1 MKRLILTL
9 LWCAVACGLEA
20 VPAKRI
26 TMTVEQPD
34 GTVLTLTHKGDEF
47 FHYWETEDGIIALRR
62 NQAYYYA
69 HIVEDRVVPSE
80 RLAHTA
86 DLRSTEEKQFVQSL
100 PTLEAMYQV
109 RRGDAGEEQRA
120 RTRAQNNGEVPTEGV
135 ARIPILLVQ
144 YADKKFASA
153 TAKADFEQHL
163 NGEEYNMASGEYGSA
178 RKYFEDQSGGK
189 FSPQLDI
196 IGPVTLSKNMN
207 YYGGNDE
214 DGNDL
219 RPRDMVQEACRL
231 ANDNTDFSV
240 YDNNGDGYVDF
251 VYVIYAGYGEA
262 SSQVEE
268 TIWPHQWQ
276 LASPLSADGVKIS
289 KYACNNELDYTNGT
303 KMAGIGTF
311 CHEFSH
317 CLGLPDFYPTGN
329 NQSHLA
335 MDAWSLMDYGCYNDN
350 GHTPCGYTG
359 YEKDFLGW
367 KPLILLEDPADITIR
382 PLSEGG
388 DAYKVVNDANPDEF
402 YVLENHKKSKWDS
415 YAHAEGMLVLHVDY
429 QASAWNS
436 NTLNND
442 PTHLR
447 MTVIPADN
455 VFSKNTLK
463 GDTYP
468 GTSKN
473 TELTDESTPAAK
485 VYKGGTMGKS
495 ITNITKTGDDVTLSF
510 MKGVLPTPKN
520 VTVKDIEETGFTM
533 AWDASESAQ
542 EYEVMLEYLEE
553 NPYVLDEDFNTVQK
567 GSHDIGGSLDMY
579 TNHAGWMG
587 QGIYGLDGA
596 IRVGTASSVGAI
608 MSPYFACDSLSVTI
622 ILGFKKCEESDKG
635 ALMVVGIG
643 DKEWGNNLKGA
654 YLTATND
661 NWETCIASVDSI
673 GKYPYF
679 YLDTR
684 GDATQGL
691 TTRADIDYLY
701 ILPGNWEDELLGET
715 EEDSVDH
722 KVQRKLQEL
731 GVDAEHA
738 RQLVSVKQQASL
750 SSTNT
755 PTAMSMKRSNRYMS
769 TDGKQYY
776 KHLIHTTRTKDS
788 SFRFDNLDG
797 GRYIAAVRSVQD
809 DNYSR
814 YSSTQEIVLAGND
827 MLPQLQITPEVY
839 IDKDSLYISVGD
851 TVSVYY
857 TTDGALPTA
866 YSNLYDEPI
875 ALGSKMT
882 ICMVAY
888 QEGYRHTDITEKNNW
903 FEQGDATYRIVSE
916 RTLEV
921 AITEAVDGNT
931 PTHFVGHWVVGDKV
945 EHDSEHYAIVGV
957 DSGAFSKAT
966 SLRSVKIEGQ
976 NLRFMGQN
984 IFHGCSALNVVEW
997 NVKLPLQAN
1006 MFDDN
1011 SYNNLLLYAEEGTD
1025 FAHPLIETG
1034 AIAFIEGNKTKKL
1047 LIQGDKP
1054 FYCPRTFEAETVS
1067 YQRSFTQ
1074 ATGYGDAAGW
1084 ETIVLPFDVQSF
1096 SHHIKGEIAPFGVDA
1111 KHHFW
1116 LSELTEKGFC
1126 AATALRANIPY
1137 IIAMPNNTEYGD
1149 NTISGDIT
1157 FSAAQ
1162 ATIYPTIELRE
1173 TEGADFMFVPT
1184 YETLEPNAE
1193 IYALNVKNKF
1203 EANKV
1208 TYKAG
1213 SVFVPNK
1220 YTVSPFSAYVVPM
1233 AGQKAMPF
1241 YRIQK
1246 EADVEESFDV
1256 FSVESQGGVVYVS
1269 LPEAKTITVYDMT
1282 GRQVCR
1288 MACEAGTTEIA
1299 HLADGIYLIENVK
1312 VYVKH

>member
-9 LWCAVACGLEA
+9 LWCAMVCGLEA

-47 FHYWETEDGIIALRR
+47 FHYWETEDGVIALRR

-69 HIVEDRVVPSE
+69 HIVGDRVVPSE
-80 RLAHTA
+80 RLAHA
-86 DLRSTEEKQFVQSL
+86 AEIRSTEEERYVQSL
-100 PTLEAMYQV
+100 PTLEKMCQV
-109 RRGDAGEEQRA
+109 RRGDTVEEQRA
-120 RTRAQNNGEVPTEGV
+120 RTRAHNNGEVPTEGV

-163 NGEEYNMASGEYGSA
+163 NGEEYNMTSGEYGSA
-178 RKYFEDQSGGK
+178 RKYFEDQSNGK
-189 FSPQLDI
+189 FSPRLDI
-196 IGPVTLSKNMN
+196 IGPVTLSRNMD

-214 DGNDL
+214 NGSDL
-219 RPRDMVQEACRL
+219 RPREMVQEACRL
-231 ANDNTDFSV
+231 ANDDTDFSV

-251 VYVIYAGYGEA
+251 VYVVYAGYGEA

-276 LASPLSADGVKIS
+276 LASPFSADGVKIS

-317 CLGLPDFYPTGN
+317 CLGLPDFYPTNG
-329 NQSHLA
+329 QSHLA

-367 KPLILLEDPADITIR
+367 NPLILLEDPADITIR

-415 YAHAEGMLVLHVDY
+415 YAHAEGLLVLHVDY
-429 QASAWNS
+429 QEAAWIN
-436 NTLNND
+436 NTPNND

-447 MTVIPADN
+447 MTIIPADN
-455 VFSKNTLK
+455 VFSKNTLR

-520 VTVKDIEETGFTM
+520 VTVKDLEETGFTM
-533 AWDASESAQ
+533 AWDASEAAQ

-553 NPYVLDEDFNTVQK
+553 NPYVLDEDFETVQK
-567 GSHDIGGSLDMY
+567 GSNDIGSSLDMY
-579 TNHAGWMG
+579 TNHAGWRG
-587 QGIYGLDGA
+587 QGVYGLDGA
-596 IRVGTASSVGAI
+596 IRVGTGSSVGVL
-608 MSPYFACDSLSVTI
+608 MSPYFSCDSSSVT
-622 ILGFKKCEESDKG
+622 LLFSFKKSEVSDKG
-635 ALMVVGIG
+635 AQMVVGIG
-643 DKEWGNNLKGA
+643 DKEWGNSLSGG
-654 YLTATND
+654 YLTATSD
-661 NWETCIASVDSI
+661 DWEICIATIDSI

-691 TTRADIDYLY
+691 TTRADIDYIY
-701 ILPGNWEDELLGET
+701 ILPGNWKDELLDET
-715 EEDSVDH
+715 EKEAVGH
-722 KVQRKLQEL
+722 KIQRRLQEL
-731 GVDAEHA
+731 GVDAEHVK
-738 RQLVSVKQQASL
+738 QLASTKQQASL
-750 SSTNT
+750 SNANT

-776 KHLIHTTRTKDS
+776 KHLIHTTRTEDNS
-788 SFRFDNLDG
+788 YRFENLDG
-797 GRYIAAVRSVQD
+797 GRYIAAVRNVHG

-814 YSSTQEIVLAGND
+814 YSSTQEIALAGND
-827 MLPQLQITPEVY
+827 MLPQLQITPEMY
-839 IDKDSLYISVGD
+839 IDKDSLYLSVGND
-851 TVSVYY
+851 VSVYY

-866 YSNLYDEPI
+866 YSNLYDKPI
-875 ALGSKMT
+875 SLGSKMT
-882 ICMVAY
+882 IRWVAY
-888 QEGYRHTDITEKNNW
+888 QEGYRHTDIIEKSNW
-903 FEQGDATYRIVSE
+903 FEQGDATYRVISE
-916 RTLEV
+916 RTPEV

-931 PTHFVGHWVVGDKV
+931 PDHYVGHWIIGDEV
-945 EHDSEHYAIVGV
+945 EHNSEHYAIVGV
-957 DSGAFSKAT
+957 DSSAFSKAP

-976 NLRFMGQN
+976 NLRFMGKN
-984 IFHGCSALNVVEW
+984 IFHGCIALNVVEW

-1006 MFDDN
+1006 MFDES
-1011 SYNNLLLYAEEGTD
+1011 SYNNLLIYAEEGTE

-1034 AIAFIEGNKTKKL
+1034 SIAFIEGNRTKRL
-1047 LIQGDKP
+1047 QIQGDKP
-1054 FYCPRTFEAETVS
+1054 FYCPRAFEAETVS

-1096 SHHIKGEIAPFGVDA
+1096 THHIKGEIAPFGGDA

-1116 LSELTEKGFC
+1116 LSELTGEGFS
-1126 AATALRANIPY
+1126 AATALRANTPY
-1137 IIAMPNNTEYGD
+1137 LIAMPNNTEYGT
-1149 NTISGDIT
+1149 NTLNGNVT
-1157 FSAAQ
+1157 FSATQ
-1162 ATIYPTIELRE
+1162 ATIYPTIEPSE
-1173 TEGADFMFVPT
+1173 AEGADFKFVPT
-1184 YETLEPNAE
+1184 YETLEPTAE

-1220 YTVSPFSAYVVPM
+1220 YTVSPFSAYVVPT

-1246 EADVEESFDV
+1246 EADVEESLDI
-1256 FSVESQGGVVYVS
+1256 FSVVSQGGVVYVS
-1269 LPEAKTITVYDMT
+1269 LPEAKTISVFDMT
-1282 GRQVCR
+1282 GRQVFCVT
-1288 MACEAGTTEIA
+1288 CEAGTTEIA